1 MCNQSYSILNI
12 SSKEDG
18 MDNEESM
25 DGDDSY
31 FDSADI
37 KQEDGRVECHR
48 RGKKF
53 YARSIFEFYI
63 FSLSAHMF
71 IL

>member
-1 MCNQSYSILNI
+1 
-12 SSKEDG
+12 
-18 MDNEESM
+18 MDNEDSM

-37 KQEDGRVECHR
+37 TEEDGRVECHR

-53 YARSIFEFYI
+53 YVRSIFEFYI